1 MLRTERLLLRQW
13 KASDLAAFAA
23 MGADP
28 LVMRYFE
35 RLRTPDESE
44 ISAMRIAA
52 QIERDGFGLWALELR
67 GEADFIGFTGL
78 TSIGFEVA
86 FAPAVEVGW
95 RHATK
100 YWGRGLA
107 TEAAEA
113 ALRHGFETVGLGE
126 IVAMTV
132 PANTPSRRVMERLG
146 MRRDPADD
154 FLHPLVSKGHAMR
167 PHVLYRLGKQ
177 AWQER
182 QRVEN

>member
-52 QIERDGFGLWALELR
+52 QIERDGFGLWALELP
-67 GEADFIGFTGL
+67 GKADFIGFK
-78 TSIGFEVA
+78 VA

-95 RHATK
+95 RLAVR
-100 YWGRGLA
+100 YWGQGFA

-113 ALRHGFETVGLGE
+113 ALRHGFVTVGLGE

-154 FLHPLVSKGHAMR
+154 FLHPLVSKGHAMQ